1 MKLKLLVA
9 STVAALA
16 FTGCA
21 EVGADSSAQVQAVDS
36 SDVQSPQEVA
46 TFISVVDGD
55 TLETDLGTV
64 RIIGI
69 DTPERGECGYREA
82 TATIADLLSRGD
94 EVTLERPDGQH
105 DTDRYD
111 RLLRYVNLDGID
123 IGTLQIEAGHAIARY
138 DSTDGYPKH
147 PQQDAYRAAQTATLD
162 ASGRVTSGAC
172 EAPPAVNPPAPAP
185 AATPTPTPATD
196 AASWW
201 TEYPSCAAL
210 KRNTVG
216 HPIGPFDVNDPDHA
230 LLYEWFANQTGNR
243 GDGDGDGLACE

>member
-1 MKLKLLVA
+1 MKLRLLVA
-9 STVAALA
+9 ATVAALA
-16 FTGCA
+16 LTGCT
-21 EVGADSSAQVQAVDS
+21 EDGVGSSAQIQSEES
-36 SDVQSPQEVA
+36 SVVQSPREEA
-46 TFISVVDGD
+46 MFISVVDGD

-82 TATIADLLSRGD
+82 TAAIEDLLSLGD
-94 EVTLERPDGQH
+94 EVTLELPDGQN
-105 DTDRYD
+105 DTDRHD
-111 RLLRYVNLDGID
+111 RLLRYVNSEGVD
-123 IGTLQIEAGHAIARY
+123 IGALQIESGHAVARY

-147 PQQDAYRAAQTATLD
+147 PKQDAYRSAQIATLD
-162 ASGRVTSGAC
+162 ASGRVTSAAC
-172 EAPPAVNPPAPAP
+172 EAQPSVTPPVPAPAP
-185 AATPTPTPATD
+185 TPAHD